1 MLPPAARQ
9 GRWRSTKVEFRQRC
23 AGRPVRDNGI
33 VGHADRLVTDP
44 VPDLHK
50 VHFGEFGG
58 ELPTLGHTRPIRG
71 GFVAAGGGYERA
83 RFNSVN
89 SSHVKG
95 RLRMFAALG
104 IILLVGGAI
113 LTFAVDRQA
122 ESVDLAA
129 IGWIMMAGGALSLLV
144 ALIQGAGWMSMRNR
158 NDTAIHTERHVSS
171 DGRHYVEESHTA

>member
-1 MLPPAARQ
+1 
-9 GRWRSTKVEFRQRC
+9 
-23 AGRPVRDNGI
+23 
-33 VGHADRLVTDP
+33 
-44 VPDLHK
+44 
-50 VHFGEFGG
+50 
-58 ELPTLGHTRPIRG
+58 
-71 GFVAAGGGYERA
+71 
-83 RFNSVN
+83 
-89 SSHVKG
+89 
-95 RLRMFAALG
+95 MFAALG

-144 ALIQGAGWMSMRNR
+144 ALIQGAGWMSMKNR